1 MKRFEALW
9 LCSETQTTL
18 REGQLKEQ
26 QKPQQEQQI
35 PFSALALQDLFAPE
49 GLGLWVEVG

>member
-9 LCSETQTTL
+9 LCSETQSTL

-26 QKPQQEQQI
+26 QQPQQEQQI